1 MTGDISA
8 RALHYVSK
16 IKNDLLEDYM
26 AIQDK
31 KRKSIIS
38 IIKGCKDSDSNIG
51 TQNNT

>member
-1 MTGDISA
+1 MQPFSNEEEIKEMWGLTDDIVD

-31 KRKSIIS
+31 KENES
-38 IIKGCKDSDSNIG
+38 
-51 TQNNT
+51 